1 MIQKITALS
10 NAPVTSVRTDA
21 LAFAFR
27 DVLETL
33 GALPEA
39 SVDWLT
45 AESPNG
51 SDGNALLTS
60 SENFTQNLLG
70 ACRRLMAR
78 YEMTAERVAD
88 FAKNADAFLL
98 GDIRGLSTAEWVPS
112 LSRTPNA
119 VPWVFS
125 DWPREFPL
133 CDPFWREHRHG
144 AFARRLVAS
153 TCVKLAYKNNPAH
166 RDRLACVTTAIFASE
181 ALEKRNRASFPHL
194 ENAFTLPLPLDT
206 EIFKF
211 KPQTRVRAK
220 IWGWI
225 GDLENDAED
234 VAIVLKIFAFEAL
247 QNPDCRFY
255 LATNIDSAN
264 GQKIVAEI
272 RNHPA
277 LAPRVSFL
285 KPPTTKEALAAMLR
299 DFGVL
304 VEPRR
309 RRKGEYPQ
317 LIVDALA
324 CGCFPLCG
332 KDEETEALLG
342 VNPEMLFPAETPSS
356 AFLRCEKLKV
366 YSPEARTEI
375 LEKSAANLAKTR
387 SREAVARRLFE
398 IL

>member
-1 MIQKITALS
+1 MIKKITALS
-10 NAPVTSVRTDA
+10 NAPVASVRTDA

-27 DVLETL
+27 DILETL
-33 GALPEA
+33 GKFTETQADLLMPEF
-39 SVDWLT
+39 
-45 AESPNG
+45 PNHPA
-51 SDGNALLTS
+51 GNACLTS
-60 SENFTQNLLG
+60 SENITQNLLG
-70 ACRRLMAR
+70 TCRRLMSR
-78 YEMTAERVAD
+78 YETSAEYVAD
-88 FAKNADAFLL
+88 AAKNADAFLL
-98 GDIRGLSTAEWVPS
+98 GEVRGLSTAEWVPA
-112 LSRTPNA
+112 LSRMPKA

-133 CDPFWREHRHG
+133 CDPFWREHRYG

-153 TCVKLAYKNNPAH
+153 TCVKLVYKNNPEH

-211 KPQTRVRAK
+211 KPQNRARTK

-225 GDLENDAED
+225 GDIENDTED

-255 LATNIDSAN
+255 LAANIDSPS
-264 GQKIVAEI
+264 GQKVVAEV

-277 LAPRVSFL
+277 LASRVSFL
-285 KPPTTKEALAAMLR
+285 APPLTKEALAAMLR

-309 RRKGEYPQ
+309 RRKGDYPQ
-317 LIVDALA
+317 LIIDAIA

-332 KDEETEALLG
+332 KDEETESLLAG
-342 VNPEMLFPAETPSS
+342 NPEMLFPPETPSS

-375 LEKSAANLAKTR
+375 LEKLTAFFSETR
-387 SREAVARRLFE
+387 SREAVARRLLE

>member
-1 MIQKITALS
+1 MTKKITALS
-10 NAPVTSVRTDA
+10 NAPVASVRTDA

-33 GALPEA
+33 EIFSGTPIERLTPELP
-39 SVDWLT
+39 
-45 AESPNG
+45 NC
-51 SDGNALLTS
+51 SDGNACLTS
-60 SENFTQNLLG
+60 SENIAQNLLG
-70 ACRRLMAR
+70 TYRRLMAR
-78 YEMTAERVAD
+78 YETVAERVAD
-88 FAKNADAFLL
+88 SAKNTDAFLL
-98 GDIRGLSTAEWVPS
+98 GEVRGLSTAEWVPA

-144 AFARRLVAS
+144 AFTRRLVAS
-153 TCVKLAYKNNPAH
+153 TCVKLAYKNNPEH
-166 RDRLACVTTAIFASE
+166 RERLACVTSAIFASE
-181 ALEKRNRASFPHL
+181 ALKKRNQPSFPHL
-194 ENAFTLPLPLDT
+194 KNAFTLPLPLDT
-206 EIFKF
+206 AVFKF
-211 KPQTRVRAK
+211 KPQNQARTK

-234 VAIVLKIFAFEAL
+234 VAVVLKIFAFEAL

-255 LATNIDSAN
+255 LATNIDNPN
-264 GQKIVAEI
+264 GQKVLAEV

-277 LAPRVSFL
+277 LASRVSFL
-285 KPPTTKEALAAMLR
+285 NPPTTKDALAAMLR

-309 RRKGEYPQ
+309 RRKGDYPQ
-317 LIVDALA
+317 LIVNAIA

-332 KDEETEALLG
+332 KDDETVSLLAG
-342 VNPEMLFPAETPSS
+342 NPEMLFPPETPSS

-366 YSPEARTEI
+366 YSPEARTGI
-375 LEKSAANLAKTR
+375 LEKRAALWAETH
-387 SREAVARRLFE
+387 SREAVARRLLE